1 MAQSFKNLPV
11 GKRAPDVV
19 NAIVEIPKGSR
30 NKYEFDLDLGVFR
43 LDRVLYSSMHYPAA
57 YGFVPSTLYEDG
69 DPVDVL
75 IIIDQ
80 PLSTGVLVEVRPI
93 GVLRMYDEHGSDDK
107 ILSVAVH
114 DPTYKTVTEVNH
126 LPSHLL
132 VEIEHFFTS
141 YKNLEGKMVKSFGW
155 DSAQAARKAITDA
168 AKKFKSKNVL
178 RSKLRIKTKKKII

>member
-1 MAQSFKNLPV
+1 MEVNLKYLPV
-11 GKRAPDVV
+11 GKRAPDIV

-30 NKYEFDLDLGVFR
+30 NKYEFDLDLGVFK
-43 LDRVLYSSMHYPAA
+43 LDRVLFSSMHYPAA

-80 PLSTGVLVEVRPI
+80 PLSTGILLDVRPI

-114 DPTYKTVTEVNH
+114 DPTYKTVTDVH
-126 LPSHLL
+126 HIPSHLL

-141 YKNLEGKMVKSFGW
+141 YKNLEGKIVKSFGW
-155 DSAQAARKAITDA
+155 DSALAARQAIAKA
-168 AKKFKSKNVL
+168 AKRFLTNRKKSK
-178 RSKLRIKTKKKII
+178 KK